1 MPRLLELFSGTG
13 SIGRAFADLGWD
25 VDSVDILGNPTW
37 RVDIRELDL
46 QSLPHY
52 DVVWA
57 SPPCTQYSVA
67 RTTAKTP
74 RDLVGSDELVLAA
87 LRVIAHCQPMLWW
100 MENPQSGLLKTRPM
114 MQNLPYHDVDYC
126 CYGTLYRKRTRL
138 WTNARSWTGARLCD
152 RQTCPSMLGTR
163 HQSAAQ
169 VFENSRAHLY
179 ALPRRLCDDIAAYCH
194 AAYLQRHVGAMD
206 GDP

>member
-13 SIGRAFADLGWD
+13 SVGHAFADLGWD

-57 SPPCTQYSVA
+57 SPPCTQHSVA

-74 RDLVGSDELVLAA
+74 RDLVGADELVQAA

-100 MENPQSGLLKTRPM
+100 IENPQSGLLKTRPM

-126 CYGTLYRKRTRL
+126 CYGTAYRKRTRL
-138 WTNARSWTGARLCD
+138 WSNARSWTGARLCN
-152 RQTCPSMLGTR
+152 RATRPSMLGTR
-163 HQSAAQ
+163 HQKVAQ
-169 VFENSRAHLY
+169 VFTNRREELY
-179 ALPRRLCDDIAAYCH
+179 ALPASLCDDIAAYCH
-194 AAYLQRHVGAMD
+194 AAFLQRHGGTMD